1 MLLMIKKKRD
11 YETLL
16 GKFGKNEALNEVLVI
31 QLYLTLWPP
40 RLVCQAPPSMEFSRQ
55 EYWNGFPFSSIED
68 LLYPGT
74 ELGSATLQAD
84 SLLSESPGKRGIII
98 GAQPR
103 SMPLIYSDN

>member
-1 MLLMIKKKRD
+1 MLHQKTMDEI
-11 YETLL
+11 LL
-16 GKFGKNEALNEVLVI
+16 GKFGKNEVLNEVI

-40 RLVCQAPPSMEFSRQ
+40 RLACQAPTSIEFSKQ
-55 EYWNGFPFSSIED
+55 EYWNGFPFSSPGD
-68 LLYPGT
+68 LHYSGT
-74 ELGSATLQAD
+74 ELRSPTLQAD